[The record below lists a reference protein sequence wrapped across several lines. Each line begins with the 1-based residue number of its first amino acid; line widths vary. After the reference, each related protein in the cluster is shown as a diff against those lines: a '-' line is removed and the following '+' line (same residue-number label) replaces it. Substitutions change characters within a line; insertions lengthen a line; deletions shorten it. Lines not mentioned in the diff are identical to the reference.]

1 MRDERRAVPAA
12 AHGAGSASGGA
23 DAAGHA
29 ADLPD
34 PAERVRPAA
43 PGEAPEGFERLR
55 ADVDFLG
62 TCLGDVLREQEGEGL
77 FALVE
82 RVRGLTKAIR
92 AARGADTSAQR
103 AELHEL
109 LRGLETSTAEKLLR
123 AFTVYFQLVNLAEE
137 VHRVRVNRE
146 RGISATRESPRS
158 ESVAAAIRSLR
169 DSGWSAA
176 EARRF
181 VDSLDVQLTLT
192 AHPTEVRRYTV
203 RLKLERISAALRHLG
218 ETRLG
223 PQRRQ
228 ELVDE
233 IYAEV
238 TSLWLTREVNDER
251 PTVLDEV
258 KSALYYYRRSLLD
271 AVPRLMRDVDDA
283 LAEYYGPEG
292 GRGGQMRPIV
302 RFRSWIGGDRDGNPY
317 VTPEVTR
324 EAYALQSRVAL
335 ERYLADVDLLVQ
347 RLSQHEDRV
356 ALSAAFRDDLARLD
370 ERHGESRRFPGE
382 PFRRKLEHVHR
393 FLSAELAEEGRYPG
407 GAAGYADDL
416 RLVEDTLAQAQAARL
431 AAVFVRPARYR
442 ADAFGFAL
450 APLDLREHSTVHER
464 VVGELLALAGLTPDY
479 AALPEAERVALLCDV
494 LGSPRPLVPPWAEL
508 SAETAKAL
516 GSLGVL
522 REQRERFGAGAV
534 GATIVS
540 FTNAPSDVLEAL
552 LLAKE
557 AGLPDIDAT
566 PLFET
571 LADLRRAPE
580 VMRRL
585 YELPVYRDHLA
596 RRGVQEVMIGYSD
609 SNKEVGF
616 LAANWALYQAQE
628 GLSRVSREA
637 GVPLRLFHGRGT
649 SIGRGGGPAGQAIL
663 AQPPGSLGG
672 RMRMTEQGEAL
683 SDRYADPDLA
693 HRHLEQV
700 VHAFILSSARDARER
715 TELPASYREAAERV
729 AEAGRAKYRA
739 LVEGEGFLDFFR
751 SVTPIDE
758 IGRLNVG
765 SRPASRGKGGSL
777 EELRAIPWVF
787 AWTQCRANLPGWYG
801 VGTGL
806 AALPDGLSAELYR
819 EWPFF
824 RTVVDFAQMSL
835 AKADMDV
842 FRSYLTLAPEALARR
857 FGGDV
862 LEEFELSV
870 AQVERAAGA
879 RLLAN
884 DPVLARSIELRNPY
898 VDPISHLQVELLRRL
913 RASPEDSIDR
923 QPLSYAVRV
932 SLIGISAGMRT
943 TG

>member
-1 MRDERRAVPAA
+1 VSDEDRAAVRAV
-12 AHGAGSASGGA
+12 H
-23 DAAGHA
+23 
-29 ADLPD
+29 

-55 ADVDFLG
+55 ADVDFLA
-62 TCLGDVLREQEGEGL
+62 TCLGDVLREQEGDHL

-92 AARGADTSAQR
+92 AARGADTSALR
-103 AELHEL
+103 AELHAL
-109 LRGLETSTAEKLLR
+109 LRGLETATAEKLVR

-146 RGISATRESPRS
+146 RDFAATRERPRS
-158 ESVAAAIRSLR
+158 ESVAAAIKALR

-181 VDSLDVQLTLT
+181 VDGLDVQLTVT
-192 AHPTEVRRYTV
+192 AHPTEVKRYTV
-203 RLKLERISAALRHLG
+203 RLKLERIAAALRSLG

-228 ELVDE
+228 ALVDE

-251 PTVLDEV
+251 PSVLDEV

-271 AVPRLMRDVDDA
+271 AVPRLMRDVEDA
-283 LAEYYGPEG
+283 LEAYYGAEG
-292 GRGGQMRPIV
+292 LRGGPLKPIV

-317 VTPEVTR
+317 VTPEVTSA
-324 EAYALQSRVAL
+324 AYALQTEVAL
-335 ERYLADVDLLVQ
+335 GRYLQDLDLLVQ

-370 ERHGESRRFPGE
+370 AEHGESRRFPSE

-393 FLSAELAEEGRYPG
+393 FLTAELAGVGRYPG
-407 GAAGYADDL
+407 GANGYVADL

-431 AAVFVRPARYR
+431 AEAFVRPARYR
-442 ADAFGFAL
+442 AEAFGFVL
-450 APLDLREHSTVHER
+450 APIDLREHSTVHER
-464 VVGELLALAGLTPDY
+464 VVAELLAYAGLASDY
-479 AALPEAERVALLCDV
+479 AALPEERRVALLSDV
-494 LGSPRPLVPPWAEL
+494 LSSPRPLVPAWAEL
-508 SAETAKAL
+508 SEETAKAL
-516 GSLGVL
+516 GSLRVL
-522 REQRERFGAGAV
+522 RAQRERFGEGAV
-534 GATIVS
+534 GAAIVS

-552 LLAKE
+552 VIAKE
-557 AGLPDIDAT
+557 AGIPDIDAT

-571 LADLRRAPE
+571 LEDLERAPD

-585 YELPVYRDHLA
+585 YELPVYREHLA

-616 LAANWALYQAQE
+616 LAANWALYRAQE
-628 GLSRVSREA
+628 GLARVSREA

-683 SDRYADPDLA
+683 SDRYSDPDLA

-700 VHAFILSSARDARER
+700 VHAFIVSSARDARER
-715 TELPASYREAAERV
+715 PELPAAYREAAEEV
-729 AEAGRAKYRA
+729 AAAGREKYRS
-739 LVEGEGFLDFFR
+739 LVEADGFIDFFR
-751 SVTPIDE
+751 AVTPIDE
-758 IGRLNVG
+758 ISRLNVG
-765 SRPASRGKGGSL
+765 SRPASRGQGRTLK
-777 EELRAIPWVF
+777 ELRAIPWVF
-787 AWTQCRANLPGWYG
+787 AWTQCRANVPGWYG

-806 AALPDGLSAELYR
+806 ARLPEGLSAELYR

-842 FRSYLTLAPEALARR
+842 FRSYLTLAPPGLAER
-857 FGGDV
+857 FGEDV
-862 LEEFELSV
+862 LAEFALSV
-870 AQVERAAGA
+870 AQVERATGA
-879 RLLAN
+879 PLLAN

-932 SLIGISAGMRT
+932 SLVGISAGMRT